1 MSQVSSSE
9 RFRNAALGEDGM
21 CVSAGARLSYV
32 RAAVPDG
39 KVMLLDLSNIPESV
53 RPGLILNI
61 EELVKKAGGELL
73 KNLP

>member
-1 MSQVSSSE
+1 MDEFSGSE
-9 RFRNAALGEDGM
+9 RFRNAALAEDGA
-21 CVSAGARLSYV
+21 CVSVGARLSYV

-39 KVMLLDLSNIPESV
+39 KVMLLDLSNIPDSV
-53 RPGLILNI
+53 RPGLIGNI